1 MNGQFGRHERRIAT
15 EPGVQHRTCEVSEAG
30 RVIQFA
36 TDQEAGVGGDATA
49 TEFKLRPT
57 VDSTVEIPPGV
68 QLKPPP

>member
-36 TDQEAGVGGDATA
+36 TDQEAGVGG
-49 TEFKLRPT
+49 E
-57 VDSTVEIPPGV
+57 
-68 QLKPPP
+68 